1 MRTIRM
7 QLLAAYL
14 VSLFLPLATLAAV
27 GAVTWFLLFPAS
39 GTLDLNRLMRY
50 AADLKPIVETRL
62 QQEPPA
68 AVHQWLSG
76 RLRPELPSYLRV
88 QVVDP
93 NGVVLADTEG
103 LPGEA
108 LSMLTLYQLMD
119 PPGRY
124 GDRYHAVEVLHRA
137 DGSPLGLMIVSVPES
152 ATAVI
157 HLGKSRPQDRIGSV
171 LLASVPLLSFLASVS
186 LFWRLGSAMVR
197 PLQALS
203 AAVSRVA
210 EGDLTLE
217 VPVERRDEIGQ
228 LALSVQGMVR
238 RLRAAHERAEAAER
252 ARRYWVAAASHDLR
266 TPLTVILAQV
276 ETLLRTDRT
285 PEHVRS
291 RLHTVYQKAEQ
302 LREMVHG
309 LFELASLDAQ
319 ALEWPR
325 RETDLAELIRRETA
339 HLLPAIEGAGMAIE
353 VDLPEHPCPVLVA
366 PDKIQRAFQNLVN
379 NAIRYG
385 AFGRLLIVRMR
396 RPRPG
401 WWRVEVEDRG
411 PGLDEARIPLLFEHI
426 APGGNA
432 SGEDRGTGGLG
443 LTIVKEIIRRHDG
456 QVGAKNIP
464 DSGACVWFELP
475 ALR

>member
-1 MRTIRM
+1 M
-7 QLLAAYL
+7 QLLGVYL
-14 VSLFLPLATLAAV
+14 VSLLLPLASLAAA

-39 GTLDLNRLMRY
+39 STLDLNRLVRY
-50 AADLKPIVETRL
+50 ASDLKPIVESRL

-76 RLRPELPSYLRV
+76 RLRSELPPYLRV

-93 NGVVLADTEG
+93 DGVVLADTDG
-103 LPGEA
+103 LPGET
-108 LSMLTLYQLMD
+108 LSMVTLYHLMD
-119 PPGRY
+119 PPGLHE
-124 GDRYHAVEVLHRA
+124 GRYHAVELLQRA
-137 DGSPLGLMIVSVPES
+137 DGRPLGMMVVSVAES
-152 ATAVI
+152 ATAVV
-157 HLGKSRPQDRIGSV
+157 HMGGSRPQDRIGSV

-186 LFWRLGSAMVR
+186 LFWRLGSALVR

-203 AAVSRVA
+203 VAVSRVA
-210 EGDLTLE
+210 EGDLTVE

-276 ETLLRTDRT
+276 ETLLRADLT
-285 PEHVRS
+285 PNHVRS
-291 RLHTVYQKAEQ
+291 RLLTVYQKAEQ
-302 LREMVHG
+302 LKQMVDG
-309 LFELASLDAQ
+309 LFELAALDAQ

-325 RETDLAELIRRETA
+325 QEADLAELIRRETA

-385 AFGRLLIVRMR
+385 ASGRLLIVRMR

-411 PGLDEARIPLLFEHI
+411 PGLDEERIPLLFEHI
-426 APGGNA
+426 SRGGNVP
-432 SGEDRGTGGLG
+432 GEDRRAGGLG

-456 QVGAKNIP
+456 QVGATNVP
-464 DSGACVWFELP
+464 DGGACVWFELP